1 MSMIGLPD
9 KFWPIIFDNFFD
21 NPDEIRDWGLHL
33 LESGDP
39 ADVDGGQWPGYRSKM
54 IFDLNPELANKIIDK
69 ILNFYFNLEFEEI
82 YLENF
87 WLQFHITPNLN
98 KNKNNSKNKGWIHRD
113 ISDPRW
119 TLSSDEEKAWPELA
133 GLIYL
138 TPNIERNSGTSLFDL
153 KKDITLEDLDLTS
166 EIRKQIHL
174 GNPVDDKEA
183 EEQWEK
189 HRNCFVEKIR
199 VENIYNRLIMY
210 DAAEWHAANSYYTFK
225 EDRLT
230 LLFFMGGMKAQ
241 KWPLERIKSINT

>member
-1 MSMIGLPD
+1 M
-9 KFWPIIFDNFFD
+9 
-21 NPDEIRDWGLHL
+21 
-33 LESGDP
+33 
-39 ADVDGGQWPGYRSKM
+39 
-54 IFDLNPELANKIIDK
+54 
-69 ILNFYFNLEFEEI
+69 
-82 YLENF
+82 
-87 WLQFHITPNLN
+87 
-98 KNKNNSKNKGWIHRD
+98 
-113 ISDPRW
+113 
-119 TLSSDEEKAWPELA
+119 
-133 GLIYL
+133 
-138 TPNIERNSGTSLFDL
+138 
-153 KKDITLEDLDLTS
+153 DLTS